1 MLRQRKLGECKDVR
15 VIRFRMQ
22 NRRLFFNNRSP
33 IYPMSCGI
41 FFWGPLLLSVPR
53 TSSDTDDRSIFWG
66 VEIFDSVYF
75 FGWLGLSWDFFGYSK
90 QSERK
95 EPWKRV
101 CNPDRI
107 VLRIKYNQTC

>member
-53 TSSDTDDRSIFWG
+53 TLSDTDDRSIFLG

-75 FGWLGLSWDFFGYSK
+75 FGWLGLRFFWVFK
-90 QSERK
+90 T
-95 EPWKRV
+95 
-101 CNPDRI
+101 I
-107 VLRIKYNQTC
+107 